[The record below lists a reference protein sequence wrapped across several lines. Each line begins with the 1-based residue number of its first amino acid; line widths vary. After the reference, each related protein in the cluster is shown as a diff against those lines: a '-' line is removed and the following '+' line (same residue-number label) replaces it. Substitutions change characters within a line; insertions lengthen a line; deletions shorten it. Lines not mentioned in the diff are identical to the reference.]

1 MESYHMKKIV
11 VGLITIGLLSVNG
24 FYFLPTRERVDPDSS
39 KAGTNSFKSFQ
50 AERLSYLNLSSQVP
64 DVSSSNYDQWFRGS
78 WRKYALDPSLIKA
91 IIHAESGT
99 ASKNVSS
106 REGDRKPL
114 DLSPQEM
121 EVSVSTYDH
130 WIKAACKKYALEPAL
145 VKAIIHA
152 ESQFDP
158 KAVSPRGAVG
168 LMQLDPVT
176 IKELGVA
183 DPFNPQHNINGGVR
197 YFRDL
202 LNTFEGNPQLA
213 LAAYNAGPSKV
224 HRYNGVPPFKDT
236 NKYIK
241 QVFRYLAF
249 YQKSQKS

>member
-1 MESYHMKKIV
+1 MESYYMKKIV
-11 VGLITIGLLSVNG
+11 VGLITFGILSVSG
-24 FYFLPTRERVDPDSS
+24 FYFFPTRERVAPGSPDT
-39 KAGTNSFKSFQ
+39 GTDSLKSFQ
-50 AERLSYLNLSSQVP
+50 VRSLAYQSLSPKIQ
-64 DVSSSNYDQWFRGS
+64 DVSGSNYDPWFRGS
-78 WRKYALDPSLIKA
+78 WRKVAMDPALIKA

-99 ASKNVSS
+99 PAKNSSS
-106 REGDRKPL
+106 RETDKNL
-114 DLSPQEM
+114 DLSPQEL

-130 WIKAACKKYALEPAL
+130 WIKAACKKYGLEPAL

-158 KAVSPRGAVG
+158 KAVSPKGAVG
-168 LMQLDPVT
+168 LMQLDPIT

-183 DPFNPQHNINGGVR
+183 DPFNPRHNIYGGVR

-202 LNTFEGNPQLA
+202 LNTFEGDPQLA
-213 LAAYNAGPSKV
+213 LAAYNAGPGKV
-224 HRYNGVPPFKDT
+224 LRYNGVPPFKDT

>member
-11 VGLITIGLLSVNG
+11 VGFITIGLLSVNG
-24 FYFLPTRERVDPDSS
+24 FYFFPIREKGNPGFL
-39 KAGTNSFKSFQ
+39 KTGTDSFKSFQ
-50 AERLSYLNLSSQVP
+50 AERLSYLSLSSQIP
-64 DVSSSNYDQWFRGS
+64 DVSGSNHDQWFRGS
-78 WRKYALDPSLIKA
+78 WRKYALDPSLLKA

-99 ASKNVSS
+99 ASKNISP
-106 REGDRKPL
+106 REKDKNL
-114 DLSPQEM
+114 DLSPQEL

-130 WIKAACKKYALEPAL
+130 WIKAACSKYGLEPAL

-158 KAVSPRGAVG
+158 KAVSPRGAMG
-168 LMQLDPVT
+168 LMQLDPIT

-183 DPFNPQHNINGGVR
+183 DPFNPQHNIYGGVR

-202 LNTFEGNPQLA
+202 LNTFDGNSQLA

-224 HRYNGVPPFKDT
+224 LRYNGVPPFKDT

-249 YQKSQKS
+249 YQKSQKG